1 MQSTKT
7 SNRAPTKPQKR
18 KGKSEKLPIQASF
31 QYKSVE
37 SIFIIIFKFY
47 GTGWQ
52 DTNKSETEAG
62 DSQLQLIKFLALP
75 PRTESQWAVCI

>member
-1 MQSTKT
+1 MKSTKI
-7 SNRAPTKPQKR
+7 SNRAPTKPQKKER
-18 KGKSEKLPIQASF
+18 DRKSEKLPIQASF

-52 DTNKSETEAG
+52 ETNESKTE
-62 DSQLQLIKFLALP
+62 DLT
-75 PRTESQWAVCI
+75 R